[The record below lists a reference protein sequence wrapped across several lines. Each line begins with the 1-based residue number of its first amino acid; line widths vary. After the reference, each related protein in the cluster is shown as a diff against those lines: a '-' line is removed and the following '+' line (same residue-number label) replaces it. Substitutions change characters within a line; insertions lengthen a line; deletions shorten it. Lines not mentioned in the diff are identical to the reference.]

1 VHHVLML
8 RRRGFSIAE
17 LMISMT
23 ILGVLGAIFT
33 RIIVSQSRFTDQQN
47 AMRGART
54 VSRQAMNILSSE
66 IRMVQDSGG
75 IDSASTDGKVVR
87 LLVPYRMGINCGVTG
102 TRNVV
107 SMLPIDSLTLAQA
120 VYAGYAW
127 RSPQGNYTVVVP
139 ADPSGADRPVT
150 AVDATKCTGS
160 GTGEAR
166 VRTLS
171 MSGRSGQVLDIT
183 PTAPDALQGQI
194 VFFYQRIIYKFAAST
209 AFPGKI
215 GLWRIVQGGATDE
228 LMAPFDTAARF
239 KYWTSGA
246 TASVAAPPA
255 LPLIRGLDVVL
266 AAESRYTPAGKKSP
280 LKSTVVA
287 SLFFRNV
294 RSQ

>member
-1 VHHVLML
+1 M
-8 RRRGFSIAE
+8 RRGFSLAE
-17 LMISMT
+17 LMVSMT
-23 ILGVLGAIFT
+23 ILGILGAIFT
-33 RIIVSQSRFTDQQN
+33 RIIVSQGQFTDQQN
-47 AMRGART
+47 AIRGART

-75 IDSASTDGKVVR
+75 IDSASTDGKAVR
-87 LLVPYRMGINCGVTG
+87 LLVPYRFGINCGVLG
-102 TRNVV
+102 GKNVF
-107 SMLPIDSLTLAQA
+107 SMLPVDSLTLAQA

-139 ADPSGADRPVT
+139 GDPAGANKPVT
-150 AVDATKCTGS
+150 SSDASQCTGS
-160 GTGEAR
+160 GSGEAR

-171 MSGRSGQVLDIT
+171 MNGRSGQVLDVT
-183 PTAPDALQGQI
+183 PTAPSALQGQI
-194 VFFYQRIIYKFAAST
+194 LFFYQRIIYKFGSST
-209 AFPGKI
+209 AFPGKV

-228 LMAPFDTAARF
+228 IMAPFDTSARF

-255 LPLIRGLDVVL
+255 LALIRGLDVVL
-266 AAESRYTPAGKKSP
+266 ASQSRYTPAGKTAP

>member
-1 VHHVLML
+1 ML
-8 RRRGFSIAE
+8 TRRGFSLAE
-17 LMISMT
+17 LMVSMT
-23 ILGVLGAIFT
+23 IIGILGAIFT
-33 RIIVSQSRFTDQQN
+33 KIIVSQSRFTDQQN

-54 VSRQAMNILSSE
+54 VARQSMNILTSE

-87 LLVPYRMGINCGVTG
+87 LLVPYRFGINCGTFSG
-102 TRNVV
+102 KNVV
-107 SMLPIDSLTLAQA
+107 SMLPVDSLTLAQA

-127 RSPQGNYTVVVP
+127 RSPQGPYTVVVP
-139 ADPSGADRPVT
+139 TAPTGADAPVT
-150 AVDATKCTGS
+150 ASDASKCTGS

-171 MSGRSGQVLDIT
+171 ISGRSGQVLDIT
-183 PTAPDALQGQI
+183 PAASSALQGQI

-215 GLWRIVQGGATDE
+215 GLWRIVQNGATDE
-228 LMAPFDTAARF
+228 LMAPFDTSARF

-246 TASVAAPPA
+246 TASVSAPPA

-266 AAESRYTPAGKKSP
+266 AAQSRYTAVGKKAPS
-280 LKSTVVA
+280 KSTVVA

-294 RSQ
+294 RAQ

>member
-1 VHHVLML
+1 ML
-8 RRRGFSIAE
+8 TRRGVSLVE
-17 LMISMT
+17 VLVSMT
-23 ILGVLGAIFT
+23 IMGVLGAIFT
-33 RIIVSQSRFTDQQN
+33 RIVVTQSRFADQQN
-47 AMRGART
+47 ALKGART
-54 VSRQAMNILSSE
+54 VSRAAMNILSSE

-87 LLVPYRMGINCGVTG
+87 LLVPYRFGINCGVQG
-102 TRNVV
+102 SRNVV
-107 SMLPIDSLTLAQA
+107 SMLPVDSLTLAQA

-127 RSPQGNYTVVVP
+127 RSAQGDYTVVVP
-139 ADPSGADRPVT
+139 PDPSGADRPTT
-150 AVDATKCTGS
+150 ANDATKCTGS
-160 GTGEAR
+160 NTGEAR

-183 PTAPDALQGQI
+183 PSAPAALQGQI
-194 VFFYQRIIYKFAAST
+194 VFFYQRILYKFGASV

-228 LMAPFDTAARF
+228 IMAPFDTTARF

-246 TASVAAPPA
+246 TSSVSAPPA

-266 AAESRYTPAGKKSP
+266 AAQSRYTAAGRKAPS
-280 LKSTVVA
+280 KSTVVA

>member
-1 VHHVLML
+1 ML
-8 RRRGFSIAE
+8 RLRRGMSLAE
-17 LMISMT
+17 LMVSMT
-23 ILGVLGAIFT
+23 IMGILGAIFT
-33 RIIVSQSRFTDQQN
+33 RIIVSQSRFADQQN

-75 IDSASTDGKVVR
+75 IDSASADGKAVR
-87 LLVPYRMGINCGVTG
+87 LRVPYRFGINCGVLG
-102 TRNVV
+102 TKNVV
-107 SMLPIDSLTLAQA
+107 SMLPVDSLTLAQA

-127 RSPQGNYTVVVP
+127 RSPQGEYTVVVP
-139 ADPSGADRPVT
+139 GDPAGTDLPT
-150 AVDATKCTGS
+150 AASDATKCTGS
-160 GTGEAR
+160 GTNEAR
-166 VRTLS
+166 VRTLA
-171 MSGRSGQVLDIT
+171 MSGRTGQVLDIS

-194 VFFYQRIIYKFAAST
+194 VFFYQRILYRFAASS

-215 GLWRIVQGGATDE
+215 GLWRVVQGGATDE
-228 LMAPFDTAARF
+228 IMAPFDTSARF

-266 AAESRYTPAGKKSP
+266 AAQSRYTAAGKTAPS
-280 LKSTVVA
+280 KSTVVA

-294 RSQ
+294 RTQ

>member
-1 VHHVLML
+1 ML
-8 RRRGFSIAE
+8 TRRRGFSLAE
-17 LMISMT
+17 LMVAMT
-23 ILGVLGAIFT
+23 IVGILGAIFT
-33 RIIVSQSRFTDQQN
+33 RIIVSQGRFTDQQN
-47 AMRGART
+47 AIRGARS
-54 VSRQAMNILSSE
+54 VSRAAMNILSSE

-75 IDSASTDGKVVR
+75 IDSASTDGKAVR
-87 LLVPYRMGINCGVTG
+87 LLVPYRFGINCGVLG
-102 TRNVV
+102 AKNVV

-127 RSPQGNYTVVVP
+127 RSPQGAYTVVTP
-139 ADPSGADRPVT
+139 GAPLG
-150 AVDATKCTGS
+150 VDAPAAAGTPSKCTGS
-160 GTGEAR
+160 GSGEAQ

-171 MSGRSGQVLDIT
+171 MSGRSGQVLDIS
-183 PTAPDALQGQI
+183 PTAPSALQGQI

-215 GLWRIVQGGATDE
+215 GLWRVVQGGATDV
-228 LMAPFDTAARF
+228 LMAPFDTSARF

-246 TASVAAPPA
+246 TASVSAPPA

-266 AAESRYTPAGKKSP
+266 NAQSRYTPQGRSSPSKSN
-280 LKSTVVA
+280 VVA

>member
-1 VHHVLML
+1 ML
-8 RRRGFSIAE
+8 TRRRGLSLAE
-17 LMISMT
+17 LMVAMT
-23 ILGVLGAIFT
+23 IVGILGAIFT
-33 RIIVSQSRFTDQQN
+33 RIIVSQGRFTDQQN
-47 AMRGART
+47 AIRGART
-54 VSRQAMNILSSE
+54 ISRQAMNILSSE
-66 IRMVQDSGG
+66 IRTVQDSGG
-75 IDSASTDGKVVR
+75 IDSASTDGKAVR
-87 LLVPYRMGINCGVTG
+87 LLIPYRFGINCGVLG

-107 SMLPIDSLTLAQA
+107 SMLPVDSLTLAQA

-127 RSPQGNYTVVVP
+127 RSPQGDYTVVVP
-139 ADPSGADRPVT
+139 PAPTGADKPTT
-150 AVDATKCTGS
+150 AIDATKCTGS
-160 GTGEAR
+160 ASGEAR

-171 MSGRSGQVLDIT
+171 MNGRAGQVLDIT
-183 PTAPDALQGQI
+183 PTAPAALQGQI

-215 GLWRIVQGGATDE
+215 GLWRVVQGGSTDE
-228 LMAPFDTAARF
+228 LMAPFDTSARF

-255 LPLIRGLDVVL
+255 LALIRGLDVVL
-266 AAESRYTPAGKKSP
+266 ASQSRYVPAGKTAP

>member
-1 VHHVLML
+1 MLM
-8 RRRGFSIAE
+8 RRRGFSLAE
-17 LMISMT
+17 LMVSMT
-23 ILGVLGAIFT
+23 IVGILGAIFT

-47 AMRGART
+47 AIRGART

-75 IDSASTDGKVVR
+75 IDSASTDGKTVR
-87 LLVPYRMGINCGVTG
+87 LLIPYRFGVNCGVLG

-107 SMLPIDSLTLAQA
+107 SMLPIDSLSLAQA

-127 RSPQGNYTVVVP
+127 RKPQGNYTIVVP
-139 ADPSGADRPVT
+139 ADPTGTDRPVT
-150 AVDATKCTGS
+150 AADATKCTGS
-160 GTGEAR
+160 GTDEAR

-171 MSGRSGQVLDIT
+171 IGGRSGQVLDIT
-183 PTAPDALQGQI
+183 PTAPAALQGQI
-194 VFFYQRIIYKFAAST
+194 LFFYQRIIYKFGAST

-228 LMAPFDTAARF
+228 LMAPFDTSARF

-246 TASVAAPPA
+246 TASVSAPPA
-255 LPLIRGLDVVL
+255 LHLIRGLDVVL
-266 AAESRYTPAGKKSP
+266 AAQSRYTPAGKTAPS
-280 LKSTVVA
+280 KSTVVA

-294 RSQ
+294 RL

>member
-1 VHHVLML
+1 ML
-8 RRRGFSIAE
+8 TRRRGFSLVE
-17 LMISMT
+17 LMVSMT
-23 ILGVLGAIFT
+23 ILGILGAIFT
-33 RIIVSQSRFTDQQN
+33 RIIVSQGKFTDQQN
-47 AMRGART
+47 AIRGART
-54 VSRQAMNILSSE
+54 ISRAAMNILSSE

-87 LLVPYRMGINCGVTG
+87 LLVPYRFGINCGVIG
-102 TRNVV
+102 ARNTV
-107 SMLPIDSLTLAQA
+107 SMLPIDSLSLAQA

-127 RSPQGNYTVVVP
+127 RSPQGPYTVVTP
-139 ADPSGADRPVT
+139 AAPLGADAPVT

-171 MSGRSGQVLDIT
+171 MNGRSGQVLDIT

-194 VFFYQRIIYKFAAST
+194 VFFYQRIIYKFGASA

-228 LMAPFDTAARF
+228 LMAPFDTSARF

-246 TASVAAPPA
+246 TASVSAPPA
-255 LPLIRGLDVVL
+255 LALIRGLDVVL
-266 AAESRYTPAGKKSP
+266 AAQSRYVPQGRTSP
-280 LKSTVVA
+280 SKSTVVA